1 MLVHKTPF
9 FYGWVIVAVVMLSG
23 LLTTGITSWG
33 LSVFVG
39 PMEDELGWS
48 RSTIFG
54 ALAIGVGVMVVSGT
68 LLGPLGDTKRGPRIL
83 YLLGAL
89 TFGLT
94 LIYMRQVNFIWQYIL
109 VFGVIGGFS
118 RFAIIFPMTII
129 PKWFVRRR
137 AMAIAWASAGH
148 GLGPFFI
155 PIMIQWFINEVG
167 WRDAWLLLG
176 IITLVLL
183 VPIAALIHTSPEDVG
198 LNPDGDEALPV
209 PGTTATT
216 QATAASEYSYTRYE
230 AVRMPLFWLVIAGL
244 TLGTFGIMG
253 LIPHIIPFLRTQ
265 GFSANVAASS
275 ITAYAGVGVLM
286 RFGWGFI
293 TNRAT
298 VRQSFLVL
306 LTLAIGAITFLYTV
320 TNIPSLFLAMMLV
333 GLPFG
338 GFWVLQGLIVPTYF
352 GRRYIAG
359 IFGLMQPF
367 INGAMWA
374 GPWLLSII
382 FDSFDSYRWV
392 FVTSVASLA
401 LGIGL
406 FYMARPVKRAPISQP
421 AVTA

>member
-1 MLVHKTPF
+1 VLVHKTPF

-33 LSVFVG
+33 LSVFIG
-39 PMEDELGWS
+39 PMEEELGWS

-54 ALAIGVGVMVVSGT
+54 ALAVGVAVMVVLGP
-68 LLGPLGDTKRGPRIL
+68 LLGPLGDTKGGPRIL
-83 YLLGAL
+83 YFLGAL
-89 TFGLT
+89 TFGLI
-94 LIYMRQVNFIWQYIL
+94 LIYMREVSSVWLYMLI
-109 VFGVIGGFS
+109 FGVIGGFS
-118 RFAIIFPMTII
+118 RFAIILPMTII

-137 AMAIAWASAGH
+137 PMAIAWGSAGH

-183 VPIAALIHTSPEDVG
+183 VPIAALIHTSPENVG
-198 LNPDGDEALPV
+198 LRPDGDEASPT
-209 PGTTATT
+209 PTTSTQTVAAT
-216 QATAASEYSYTRYE
+216 EYSYTRNE

-265 GFSANVAASS
+265 GFSANIAASS

-293 TNRAT
+293 TKRAT

-306 LTLAIGAITFLYTV
+306 LALAIGAIAFLYTV
-320 TNIPSLFLAMMLV
+320 TSVPVLFLAMMLV
-333 GLPFG
+333 GIPFG

-352 GRRYIAG
+352 GRRHIAG

-374 GPWLLSII
+374 GPLLLSLI

-392 FVTSVASLA
+392 FVTSIAS
-401 LGIGL
+401 LGIGIAL
-406 FYMARPVKRAPISQP
+406 FYMARPVSRSSISQP
-421 AVTA
+421 SAMA

>member
-1 MLVHKTPF
+1 LVLVNKTPF

-39 PMEDELGWS
+39 PMEEELGWS

-54 ALAIGVGVMVVSGT
+54 ALAIGVVVMVVSGP
-68 LLGPLGDTKRGPRIL
+68 LLGPLGDTKRGPRVL
-83 YLLGAL
+83 YLLGSL
-89 TFGLT
+89 IFGLT
-94 LIYMRQVNFIWQYIL
+94 LIYMSQVNFIWQYVL

-118 RFAIIFPMTII
+118 RFAIMIPMTII

-137 AMAIAWASAGH
+137 AMAIAWGSAGH

-155 PIMIQWFINEVG
+155 PYMIQQFINMAG
-167 WRDAWLLLG
+167 WRDAWLFLG
-176 IITLVLL
+176 IITLALL
-183 VPIAALIHTSPEDVG
+183 VPIAALVHTSPEDVG
-198 LNPDGDEALPV
+198 MHPDGGVVHSAP
-209 PGTTATT
+209 TTAT
-216 QATAASEYSYTRYE
+216 QATATTEYSYTRYE
-230 AVRMPLFWLVIAGL
+230 VVRMPLFWMVVAGL

-265 GFSANVAASS
+265 GFSADTAALS

-293 TNRAT
+293 TKRAT
-298 VRQSFLVL
+298 IRQSFLVL
-306 LTLAIGAITFLYTV
+306 LTLAICAITFLYTV
-320 TNIPSLFLAMMLV
+320 TNTPSLFLAMMFV

-352 GRRYIAG
+352 GRRHIAG
-359 IFGLMQPF
+359 VFGLIQPF

-374 GPWLLSII
+374 GPWFLSII
-382 FDSFDSYRWV
+382 FDNFGSYRWV
-392 FVTSVASLA
+392 FVTSVAALA
-401 LGIGL
+401 LGVGL
-406 FYMARPVKRAPISQP
+406 FYMARPVKKAPVSLS
-421 AVTA
+421 AVTD